1 MNAELRN
8 CRATLAR
15 HLAMK
20 KTTTASLSLLLIALI
35 TAASADTPASPATTK
50 TDASAKQVSPERS
63 SCLSYCDS
71 AETHCSSEVRRA
83 RSECSK
89 HAANQGRD
97 PFTMRNNDYGYFCGY
112 FGNSGAC
119 GSGPY
124 SNSCRTRFSRTY
136 GLCMTEIQENIASMR
151 YDCFQTERTA
161 QGYCRDELREC
172 KASCPKQ

>member
-1 MNAELRN
+1 
-8 CRATLAR
+8 
-15 HLAMK
+15 MK
-20 KTTTASLSLLLIALI
+20 NTTTACLSLLLIALM
-35 TAASADTPASPATTK
+35 TVASADTPTSSAQSNASSK
-50 TDASAKQVSPERS
+50 NVSPERT

-71 AETHCSSEVRRA
+71 AETHCSSDVRRA

-112 FGNSGAC
+112 FGNGGAC
-119 GSGPY
+119 GKGPY

-136 GLCMTEIQENIASMR
+136 GLCMSEIQQNIASMR
-151 YDCFQTERTA
+151 YDCYQTERTA

-172 KASCPKQ
+172 KASCPTE